1 MSVSETQ
8 YNILNIC
15 CDKVHVVSHTLLSS
29 LVHNKGLRL
38 SESNDKFNSK
48 IQYLEEQLAESKS
61 TADALKSEIEQV
73 TETLKSEKEQVVQAL
88 TSEKE
93 QVVQALKSEKE
104 QIADALKSAK
114 EQVATLTKSLEVA
127 RAEAFEEKTKL
138 INALVN
144 MTQDKADLESKV
156 EVNKQDI
163 HELEEQ
169 KSDLESMLEDRGE
182 DITTLEASLKAC
194 TDVSNSKTL
203 QIGKLSDTN
212 QDLNKAL
219 QSKTDEANESKLL

>member
-1 MSVSETQ
+1 MT
-8 YNILNIC
+8 
-15 CDKVHVVSHTLLSS
+15 
-29 LVHNKGLRL
+29 
-38 SESNDKFNSK
+38 
-48 IQYLEEQLAESKS
+48 EEMYK
-61 TADALKSEIEQV
+61 
-73 TETLKSEKEQVVQAL
+73 
-88 TSEKE
+88 
-93 QVVQALKSEKE
+93 
-104 QIADALKSAK
+104 
-114 EQVATLTKSLEVA
+114 
-127 RAEAFEEKTKL
+127 AFEEKTKL
-138 INALVN
+138 INALAN

-219 QSKTDEANESKLL
+219 QSKTEEANESKLL